1 MEKSTKEE
9 IQLLKKY
16 IQQLDSD
23 IETMFP
29 WGELDLSE
37 VERLRQEGIALD
49 FWQMDQKRFH
59 QELQRS
65 MDPTIPHWMSRYNA
79 RPISDANSQSY
90 FTTRTPLGTDI
101 QIPFAVKARMCPSPV
116 STLIILQTKAK
127 DALKHLSEQ

>member
-1 MEKSTKEE
+1 MGKSVKEE
-9 IQLLKKY
+9 IILLKNY

-23 IETMFP
+23 IEMMFP
-29 WGELDLSE
+29 WGELDMSE

-65 MDPTIPHWMSRYNA
+65 MDPTIPHWMSKYNA
-79 RPISDANSQSY
+79 HPVSDANNKSF
-90 FTTRTPLGTDI
+90 FTTRTIIGTDI
-101 QIPFAVKARMCPSPV
+101 QIPYAVKARMCPSPV

-127 DALKHLSEQ
+127 DALKHLS